1 MFYLLQAVISL
12 SSAPPW
18 WALLLSSCSLRRQ
31 NQHAGEGR
39 GGVRKGRGKAH
50 ARHGRL
56 AADVDRPRARE
67 ESERGGGRGGEER
80 IRAESH
86 RRRQARSC
94 RAGAASAGGVGK
106 EGRVWWDRIIAR

>member
-1 MFYLLQAVISL
+1 MFYLLQAVISF
-12 SSAPPW
+12 SSAPF

-56 AADVDRPRARE
+56 VADLDRPRAPARE
-67 ESERGGGRGGEER
+67 ESEGEGGGGGGS
-80 IRAESH
+80 AQS
-86 RRRQARSC
+86 RQAHSC
-94 RAGAASAGGVGK
+94 RAGAAGAGAALREEWDGVG
-106 EGRVWWDRIIAR
+106 